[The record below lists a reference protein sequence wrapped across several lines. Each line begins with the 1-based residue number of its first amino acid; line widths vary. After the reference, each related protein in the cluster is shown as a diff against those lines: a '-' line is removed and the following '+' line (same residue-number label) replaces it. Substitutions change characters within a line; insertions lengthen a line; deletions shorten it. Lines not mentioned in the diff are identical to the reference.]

1 MKFITVTTKCNGC
14 HACASVCPKGCIT
27 MKQDENGFLYPK
39 LDEQA
44 CLQCGLCTNVCPLE
58 KPLPQDKEITAYAA
72 IHKNDT
78 IRGASS
84 SGGVFTAIA
93 TEIIEK
99 GGVVFG
105 AAFDDN
111 FEVVHQYAETMEDLQ
126 KLRGSKYVQSTIGEA
141 YTRAKK
147 FLDDGKWVLFTGT
160 PCQIGGLHAY
170 LRKDYE
176 RLITQDIICHGV
188 PSPMVWKRYVEYRQA
203 AVNGAKPRRIA
214 FRSKNEGWKRY
225 SVLFSF
231 DNDTEYRKTL
241 NEDPMM
247 KAFLQNLTL
256 RDSCYDCAYKTKI
269 RQSDITLADFWG
281 IEKLYPELDDD
292 QGTSLVIVQTEKG
305 ANLLK
310 QLEGNLTLKQV
321 DADNA
326 IAYNSSMIRSV
337 SRPSQRDTFLAT
349 VRDRGFAVA
358 EKRYLRTSFWKKCKK
373 LLSRIKNRLIRR
385 KK

>member
-1 MKFITVTTKCNGC
+1 MSSSQG
-14 HACASVCPKGCIT
+14 
-27 MKQDENGFLYPK
+27 LY
-39 LDEQA
+39 L
-44 CLQCGLCTNVCPLE
+44 
-58 KPLPQDKEITAYAA
+58 
-72 IHKNDT
+72 
-78 IRGASS
+78 ASS
-84 SGGVFTAIA
+84 SAP
-93 TEIIEK
+93 K
-99 GGVVFG
+99 
-105 AAFDDN
+105 
-111 FEVVHQYAETMEDLQ
+111 
-126 KLRGSKYVQSTIGEA
+126 
-141 YTRAKK
+141 
-147 FLDDGKWVLFTGT
+147 
-160 PCQIGGLHAY
+160 
-170 LRKDYE
+170 
-176 RLITQDIICHGV
+176 ITQ
-188 PSPMVWKRYVEYRQA
+188 KF
-203 AVNGAKPRRIA
+203 IA

-225 SVLFSF
+225 SVSFSF

-256 RDSCYDCAYKTKI
+256 RESCYDCAYKTKI

-310 QLEGNLTLKQV
+310 QVEGNLTLKQV
-321 DADNA
+321 DADSA

-349 VRDRGFAVA
+349 VRDSGFAVA

-373 LLSRIKNRLIRR
+373 LLSRIKNRLVRR